1 MKIHSLEITGFGP
14 FKDKQKI
21 DFDELTADGLFML
34 EGPTGAGKS
43 SIIDAIVWVL
53 YGTTAHESAMSKA
66 TTTSGRVRSDYC
78 GPDDETRVIM
88 EFSVQG
94 RRYRVQRTPTY
105 ITTKVRGEG
114 DRTINSTARL
124 EFLKPAAESLIQ
136 LVEVG
141 ARIRDILGMGR
152 EQFSKLVVL
161 PQGDFA
167 TFLHSSSEE
176 RREVLQSIFK
186 TYFYESIE
194 EFLEAK
200 RKEIESSLKDA
211 DTEITHHV
219 RNLATEAGTSSET
232 DFDQLAEIL
241 SDSNEEKNSK
251 IEILE
256 STCAGLTP
264 DRKADD
270 LEKKSLDARL
280 KPLVSELNILN
291 QSIKNIDEKAKLT
304 LELEGLNDKKLEV
317 AALEKSLTARSKVAH
332 LGVVLEN
339 RVTAEFERD
348 SALKK
353 IDITYRKM
361 TTAQIRSRIAI
372 LKPKLQL
379 LNKQATEAEGLD
391 QKFEDIQEKLSLC
404 EEITDAKREVL
415 SLDKKIPAQEA
426 KIEAL
431 KKKIVAYQKNQKNG
445 YAHLVAKVLKSGQ
458 PCPVCGSKEHPAP
471 LKGKGEFD
479 PEVLEKLQDNLSV
492 LKEEFSALK
501 SERTIA
507 NRTAIKKTRTKAALT
522 TELRAVEKSLKNVE
536 SVTEDLETVNEE
548 LDDLQVIQEHSIE
561 RERADK
567 ALTKAKSRLA
577 DDMQESGVK
586 SEDTLRELL
595 ELDVTQLTKKVDNHN
610 KRVSEILAVLNQT
623 EMKKLPAPGS
633 LQARLDELKSEVEKY
648 SDQQDDV
655 NQRIAISD
663 KKRENIETA
672 HDGISKALDIIQELL
687 SAGEPYLNLDK
698 LVHGKNSQGIT
709 LTNFVLQERL
719 ELVLEHASIHLRRV
733 SNGKYEFRLSE
744 EKTGRQRRTGLGI
757 KVMDYFAGK
766 ERPAE
771 TLSGGETFYASLA
784 LALGLAEV
792 VKADQGGI
800 ELGTL
805 FIDEG
810 FGSLSDQT
818 LGEVL
823 DVLEDLRSADRIIGI
838 ISHVEGMKN
847 QIPLR
852 LEVRA
857 SEAGP
862 SNVKLALAGM
872 E

>member
-1 MKIHSLEITGFGP
+1 MKIHSLEIMGFGP
-14 FKDKQKI
+14 FKDKQRI

-78 GPDDETRVIM
+78 GADDETRVIM

-94 RRYRVQRTPTY
+94 RRYRIQRTPTY
-105 ITTKVRGEG
+105 LTAKVRGEG

-124 EFLKPAAESLIQ
+124 EFIKPTAESLIQ

-141 ARIRDILGMGR
+141 SRIKDILGMGR

-167 TFLHSSSEE
+167 TFLHSSSDE

-186 TYFYESIE
+186 TYFYKSIE
-194 EFLEAK
+194 EFLDAK
-200 RKEIESSLKDA
+200 RKEIELNLKDA
-211 DTEITHHV
+211 DNEINHHV
-219 RNLATEAGTSSET
+219 RNLTTEAGPGSET
-232 DFDQLAEIL
+232 DFEKLAEIL

-256 STCAGLTP
+256 STCAELMP
-264 DRKADD
+264 NQKADEV
-270 LEKKSLDARL
+270 EKKSLDAKL

-291 QSIKNIDEKAKLT
+291 ESIKKVDEKAKLT
-304 LELEGLNDKKLEV
+304 LELEGLNNKKLEI
-317 AALEKSLTARSKVAH
+317 AGLEKSLTARSKIAH

-339 RVTAEFERD
+339 RDTAESERD

-353 IDITYRKM
+353 IDTNYRKL

-372 LKPKLQL
+372 LKPKFQELS
-379 LNKQATEAEGLD
+379 KQATKAEGLD

-404 EEITDAKREVL
+404 EEITDAKREAL
-415 SLDKKIPAQEA
+415 SLDKKIPTQEA
-426 KIEAL
+426 KVEVL
-431 KKKIVAYQKNQKNG
+431 NKKIVAYQKNQKNG
-445 YAHLVAKVLKSGQ
+445 YAHLVAKALKSGQ
-458 PCPVCGSKEHPAP
+458 ACPVCGSKEHPAP

-479 PEVLEKLQDNLSV
+479 PDVLEKLQDDLSI
-492 LKEEFSALK
+492 LKEELSALK
-501 SERTIA
+501 SERNIA
-507 NRTAIKKTRTKAALT
+507 HRTAIKKTPTKAALT
-522 TELRAVEKSLKNVE
+522 TELRAIEKSLENVE
-536 SVTEDLETVNEE
+536 SVTEELETVNEE
-548 LDDLQVIQEHSIE
+548 LEDLQGIQEHSIE

-567 ALTKAKSRLA
+567 ALSKAKLRLTA
-577 DDMQESGVK
+577 DMKKSAVK
-586 SEDTLRELL
+586 SEETLRELL
-595 ELDVTQLTKKVDNHN
+595 EIDVAQLTKKVDEHN
-610 KRVSEILAVLNQT
+610 KRVSDIQALLNQA

-633 LQARLDELKSEVEKY
+633 LQSRLEELEIAVQNFSEHL
-648 SDQQDDV
+648 DDV
-655 NQRIAISD
+655 NKKIAVSD

-672 HDGISKALDIIQELL
+672 DEGIRKALDVIQELL
-687 SAGEPYLNLDK
+687 LEGEPYLDLDR
-698 LVHGKNSQGIT
+698 LVHGKNQQGIT

-719 ELVLEHASIHLRRV
+719 ELVLELASIHLRRI

-744 EKTGRQRRTGLGI
+744 EKVGKQRKAGLGI

-838 ISHVEGMKN
+838 ISHVEGMKT

-857 SEAGP
+857 SDAGP